1 MASKEV
7 KYELSDQT
15 QRLLPK
21 KTLFIVL
28 GCCTASLFVSF
39 FDQTAVTTAIPT
51 LGEAMNDTSMVN
63 TWIGSSYLIAN
74 TNFQLLYGR
83 FSDIFGRKLVMLFSI
98 GCLIIGN
105 LVSGFSTNPIMLFV
119 FRSLSGL
126 GGGGINCL
134 VMITFSDLLTT
145 RQRGKYFG
153 FVAVSTTLGNGLGPL
168 IGGILVQK
176 TDWRWVFWI
185 SCPIGVACGLLL
197 ILFVPF
203 KSVEGDF
210 KSKLKKLDWFGSLT
224 SLMSTIFI
232 LVAVSGGGKTWSWN
246 SAIFIALI
254 VLGSIS
260 TVVFVLLENYYATIP
275 MIPMVLF
282 TNFQRNILFLM
293 CFLMGW
299 SYFVDIYYF
308 PLYLQNVR
316 GWLAIMSGVIQLPG
330 TASSSVF
337 GIIAGFVNSKT
348 GKYVECLY
356 FGGAMW
362 VAGTGIKICFDFHTS
377 IALLVCLNLIQ
388 GLGIGFTFQPT
399 LLALL
404 ANSSDEDRA
413 VVTGIRNFF
422 RSFGGAVGLIITGVI
437 FDNYFRNKLMKIVPD
452 QADKLALDISLIKQF
467 DNDTKQRIL
476 EAYMASFKLIMII
489 LTAISG
495 AMFIASFLARDKKE
509 SEDDE
514 SVSVS
519 EEVEIIEGKGA

>member
-1 MASKEV
+1 MASEV
-7 KYELSDQT
+7 KYDLSDQT
-15 QRLLPK
+15 QRLLPRN
-21 KTLFIVL
+21 TLFMVL

-51 LGEAMNDTSMVN
+51 LGEAMKDTSMIN

-83 FSDIFGRKLVMLFSI
+83 FSDIFGRKLVLLFSI
-98 GCLIIGN
+98 GCLIVGN

-168 IGGILVQK
+168 LGGILVQK

-197 ILFVPF
+197 IIFVPF
-203 KSVEGDF
+203 KPIEGDF

-224 SLMSTIFI
+224 SLTSTIFI
-232 LVAVSGGGKTWSWN
+232 LVAVSGGGKTWNWN
-246 SAIFIALI
+246 SAIFIVLI
-254 VLGSIS
+254 VLGSIA
-260 TVVFVLLENYYATIP
+260 TVIFVLLEKYYASIP
-275 MIPMVLF
+275 MIPMKLF
-282 TNFQRNILFLM
+282 TSFQRNILFLM

-299 SYFVDIYYF
+299 AYFVDIYYF
-308 PLYLQNVR
+308 PLYLQNIR
-316 GWLAIMSGVIQLPG
+316 GWLAITSGLIQLPG
-330 TASSSVF
+330 TCSSSIF
-337 GIIAGFVNSKT
+337 GIIAGFINSKT
-348 GKYVECLY
+348 GKYVQCLY

-362 VAGTGIKICFDFHTS
+362 VTGTGIKICFDFHTN
-377 IALLVCLNLIQ
+377 IGLLVCLNLIQ

-399 LLALL
+399 LLSLL
-404 ANSSDEDRA
+404 ANSNDEDRA

-437 FDNYFRNKLMKIVPD
+437 FDSFFKGKLKSIVPE
-452 QADKLALDISLIKQF
+452 QAEELALDISVISQF
-467 DNDTKQRIL
+467 SKETKQLIL
-476 EAYMASFKLIMII
+476 EEYMASYRIIMIV
-489 LTAISG
+489 LTSISA
-495 AMFIASFLARDKKE
+495 AMFLASLLARDKKPE
-509 SEDDE
+509 KEDTG
-514 SVSVS
+514 STTVS
-519 EEVEIIEGKGA
+519 EEEVLVEGKGT